1 MIIERMLEF
10 LCLQSIFEKYVN
22 EKELEQYEKL
32 NYAYIGN
39 KKVDIFKMIN
49 RRNKIL
55 TLVESPKTLKSSAAS
70 QSLSS
75 DTLSSVS
82 KQSGKPCSLSIS
94 FS

>member
-1 MIIERMLEF
+1 MLEF

-22 EKELEQYEKL
+22 EKKLEQYEEL

-55 TLVESPKTLKSSAAS
+55 TEFIEPYVINST
-70 QSLSS
+70 
-75 DTLSSVS
+75 S
-82 KQSGKPCSLSIS
+82 KEE
-94 FS
+94 

>member
-22 EKELEQYEKL
+22 EKELEQYKEL
-32 NYAYIGN
+32 NYIYIGN

-55 TLVESPKTLKSSAAS
+55 TEFIEPYVINSP
-70 QSLSS
+70 
-75 DTLSSVS
+75 S
-82 KQSGKPCSLSIS
+82 KE
-94 FS
+94 

>member
-32 NYAYIGN
+32 NYAHIGN
-39 KKVDIFKMIN
+39 NKADIFKMIN

-55 TLVESPKTLKSSAAS
+55 TEFIEPYVINST
-70 QSLSS
+70 
-75 DTLSSVS
+75 S
-82 KQSGKPCSLSIS
+82 KEE
-94 FS
+94 

>member
-22 EKELEQYEKL
+22 EKELEQYKEL
-32 NYAYIGN
+32 NYIYIDN

-55 TLVESPKTLKSSAAS
+55 TEFIEPYVINST
-70 QSLSS
+70 
-75 DTLSSVS
+75 S
-82 KQSGKPCSLSIS
+82 KEE
-94 FS
+94 

>member
-10 LCLQSIFEKYVN
+10 LCLQSIFEKYIN

-55 TLVESPKTLKSSAAS
+55 TEFIEPYVINST
-70 QSLSS
+70 
-75 DTLSSVS
+75 S
-82 KQSGKPCSLSIS
+82 KEE
-94 FS
+94 

>member
-22 EKELEQYEKL
+22 EKELEQYKEL
-32 NYAYIGN
+32 NYIYIGN

-55 TLVESPKTLKSSAAS
+55 TEFIEPYVINSP
-70 QSLSS
+70 
-75 DTLSSVS
+75 S
-82 KQSGKPCSLSIS
+82 KEW
-94 FS
+94 

>member
-22 EKELEQYEKL
+22 EKELEQYEEL
-32 NYAYIGN
+32 NYVYIGN

-55 TLVESPKTLKSSAAS
+55 TEFIEPYVINST
-70 QSLSS
+70 
-75 DTLSSVS
+75 S
-82 KQSGKPCSLSIS
+82 KEE
-94 FS
+94 

>member
-39 KKVDIFKMIN
+39 KKVDIFICKNI
-49 RRNKIL
+49 
-55 TLVESPKTLKSSAAS
+55 
-70 QSLSS
+70 
-75 DTLSSVS
+75 
-82 KQSGKPCSLSIS
+82 SI
-94 FS
+94 

>member
-1 MIIERMLEF
+1 MLEF

-32 NYAYIGN
+32 NYIYIGN

-55 TLVESPKTLKSSAAS
+55 TEFIEPYVINSP
-70 QSLSS
+70 
-75 DTLSSVS
+75 S
-82 KQSGKPCSLSIS
+82 KE
-94 FS
+94 

>member
-1 MIIERMLEF
+1 MLEF

-22 EKELEQYEKL
+22 EKELEQYEEL

-55 TLVESPKTLKSSAAS
+55 TEFIEPYVINST
-70 QSLSS
+70 
-75 DTLSSVS
+75 S
-82 KQSGKPCSLSIS
+82 KEE
-94 FS
+94 

>member
-55 TLVESPKTLKSSAAS
+55 TEFIEPYVINST
-70 QSLSS
+70 
-75 DTLSSVS
+75 S
-82 KQSGKPCSLSIS
+82 KEE
-94 FS
+94 

>member
-1 MIIERMLEF
+1 MLEF

-55 TLVESPKTLKSSAAS
+55 TEFIEPYVINST
-70 QSLSS
+70 
-75 DTLSSVS
+75 S
-82 KQSGKPCSLSIS
+82 KEE
-94 FS
+94 

>member
-1 MIIERMLEF
+1 MLEF

-32 NYAYIGN
+32 NYIYIGN

-55 TLVESPKTLKSSAAS
+55 TEFIEPYVIDST
-70 QSLSS
+70 
-75 DTLSSVS
+75 S
-82 KQSGKPCSLSIS
+82 KEC
-94 FS
+94 

>member
-32 NYAYIGN
+32 NYIYIGN

-55 TLVESPKTLKSSAAS
+55 TEFIEPYVINST
-70 QSLSS
+70 
-75 DTLSSVS
+75 S
-82 KQSGKPCSLSIS
+82 KEC
-94 FS
+94 

>member
-55 TLVESPKTLKSSAAS
+55 TEFIEPYVINST
-70 QSLSS
+70 
-75 DTLSSVS
+75 S
-82 KQSGKPCSLSIS
+82 KED
-94 FS
+94 

>member
-55 TLVESPKTLKSSAAS
+55 TEFIEPYVINSP
-70 QSLSS
+70 
-75 DTLSSVS
+75 S
-82 KQSGKPCSLSIS
+82 KE
-94 FS
+94 

>member
-1 MIIERMLEF
+1 MLEF

-55 TLVESPKTLKSSAAS
+55 TEFIEPYVINST
-70 QSLSS
+70 
-75 DTLSSVS
+75 S
-82 KQSGKPCSLSIS
+82 KED
-94 FS
+94 

>member
-1 MIIERMLEF
+1 MLEF

-22 EKELEQYEKL
+22 GKELEQYEKL

-55 TLVESPKTLKSSAAS
+55 TEFIEPYVINST
-70 QSLSS
+70 
-75 DTLSSVS
+75 S
-82 KQSGKPCSLSIS
+82 KEE
-94 FS
+94 

>member
-22 EKELEQYEKL
+22 EKELEQYEEL

-55 TLVESPKTLKSSAAS
+55 TEFIEPYVINST
-70 QSLSS
+70 
-75 DTLSSVS
+75 S
-82 KQSGKPCSLSIS
+82 KEE
-94 FS
+94 

>member
-22 EKELEQYEKL
+22 EKELKQYEEL

-55 TLVESPKTLKSSAAS
+55 TEFIEPYVINST
-70 QSLSS
+70 
-75 DTLSSVS
+75 S
-82 KQSGKPCSLSIS
+82 KEE
-94 FS
+94 